1 MFSPV
6 FGQVLEASA
15 LSWTSRMEKCLKNT
29 PWAQGP
35 SCPSA
40 PVIPAGK
47 LGILRQEG
55 EITSIQWEME
65 PINNGALSWFD
76 YETNLLTI

>member
-1 MFSPV
+1 LDIEDGEVS
-6 FGQVLEASA
+6 
-15 LSWTSRMEKCLKNT
+15 EKHTLG
-29 PWAQGP
+29 AGP

>member
-1 MFSPV
+1 M
-6 FGQVLEASA
+6 LEASA
-15 LSWTSRMEKCLKNT
+15 LSGTPRMEKCLKNT
-29 PWAQGP
+29 PSAKG
-35 SCPSA
+35 SSRCPSA

-47 LGILRQEG
+47 LGIIRQEG